1 MIDSDRADHTRM
13 AVVRRYLIGLGI
25 AAAVVVADLWTKRYA
40 ALHFDG
46 NPVEIIPGFF
56 GFTYVENPGGAF
68 GLFQG
73 GGTIIAVAAMVVT
86 VFVLVALA
94 GERPLLET
102 VALGF
107 VLGGALGN
115 LIDRFARGDG
125 LIDGPVIDWIE
136 LWIIPTFNIADAS
149 VTLAVALL
157 LIHAWRTR

>member
-1 MIDSDRADHTRM
+1 LI
-13 AVVRRYLIGLGI
+13 RRYLIGFGI
-25 AAAVVVADLWTKRYA
+25 AAGVVILDLWTKRYA

-56 GFTYVENPGGAF
+56 GFTYIENPGGAF
-68 GLFQG
+68 GFFQD
-73 GGTIIAVAAMVVT
+73 GGTVIGIAAIIVT
-86 VFVLVALA
+86 GVVLVALA
-94 GERPLLET
+94 SPRAMLET

-107 VLGGALGN
+107 VLGGAIGN

-136 LWIIPTFNIADAS
+136 LWIIPTFNLADTS

-157 LIHAWRTR
+157 LIQAWRKR